1 MIISDFLRVSGQT
14 ENSVLPSVL
23 IVSVPYDI
31 HVKVMEHPLGH
42 FQLCTL
48 HTSSYGWP
56 LLVPESSGCHKLPPY
71 AKIQSTSV
79 IFRLG
84 PNSVCHNPTE
94 YDSLG
99 DVHKELCSFSF

>member
-31 HVKVMEHPLGH
+31 HVKVMENTLLVTFNYVH
-42 FQLCTL
+42 CTHL
-48 HTSSYGWP
+48 PMEWP

-71 AKIQSTSV
+71 AKTQSTSV
-79 IFRLG
+79 TFLLG
-84 PNSVCHNPTE
+84 PNSVRHNPTE
-94 YDSLG
+94 
-99 DVHKELCSFSF
+99 